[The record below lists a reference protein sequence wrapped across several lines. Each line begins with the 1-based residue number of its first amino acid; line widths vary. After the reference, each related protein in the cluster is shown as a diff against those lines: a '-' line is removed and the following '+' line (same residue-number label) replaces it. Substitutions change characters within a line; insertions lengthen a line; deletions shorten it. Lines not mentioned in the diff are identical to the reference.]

1 MDSTISRRS
10 LDQMAAQRD
19 RSGSMWLVQA
29 ITGLLLV
36 ALLGTLAFALN
47 RLTAIGLTIYLFL
60 HLVVLS
66 QLLRGPEGWNS
77 FVAVARSPLFLTLDV
92 VLLFGVVYHMFN
104 GIRVAL
110 VGMGV
115 AHRQQRGL
123 FYGLVGLALVLFV
136 VGAILIF
143 TK

>member
-1 MDSTISRRS
+1 MPDIQPTTDPARPKSQLKAWFYPRGRTIS
-10 LDQMAAQRD
+10 
-19 RSGSMWLVQA
+19 
-29 ITGLLLV
+29 
-36 ALLGTLAFALN
+36 TLAFALN

-60 HLVVLS
+60 HLAVLS
-66 QLLRGPEGWNS
+66 LLLRGPEGWNE
-77 FVAVARSPLFLTLDV
+77 FVRIAKSPLFLTLDV

-115 AHRQQRGL
+115 ANKQQKGL
-123 FYGLVGLALVLFV
+123 FYGLVGIALILFV
-136 VGAILIF
+136 VGAFLIY

>member
-1 MDSTISRRS
+1 MPDIQPTTDPARPKSSLRAWFHPRGRSIS
-10 LDQMAAQRD
+10 
-19 RSGSMWLVQA
+19 
-29 ITGLLLV
+29 
-36 ALLGTLAFALN
+36 TLAFAVN
-47 RLTAIGLTIYLFL
+47 RLTAIGLTLYLFL

-77 FVAVARSPLFLTLDV
+77 FVELARSPLFLTLDV
-92 VLLFGVVYHMFN
+92 ILLFGVVYHMFN

-115 AHRQQRGL
+115 ANRQQKGL
-123 FYGLVGLALVLFV
+123 FYGLVGIGLVLFV
-136 VGAILIF
+136 VGSILIF

>member
-1 MDSTISRRS
+1 MPDIQPTTDPARPKSSLRAWFDVRGRS
-10 LDQMAAQRD
+10 V
-19 RSGSMWLVQA
+19 S
-29 ITGLLLV
+29 
-36 ALLGTLAFALN
+36 TLAFALN

-60 HLVVLS
+60 HLAVLS
-66 QLLRGPEGWNS
+66 LLLRGPEGWNT
-77 FVAVARSPLFLTLDV
+77 FVSIAKSPLFLTLDV

-115 AHRQQRGL
+115 AHRQQKGL
-123 FYGLVGLALVLFV
+123 FYGLVGIGLVLFV
-136 VGAILIF
+136 IGAILIY